1 MRGVR
6 SETALSCVLG
16 QCVIYLGSPTR
27 TLMYLF
33 KDRLSQ
39 EL

>member
-1 MRGVR
+1 VKPHY
-6 SETALSCVLG
+6 LVLG
-16 QCVIYLGSPTR
+16 QRVIYLGSATR